1 MSEDYLDYIIKS
13 QRKMNK
19 DSMGYLVELPN
30 QNFYVNLRSSPVTNI
45 LGSPDNLGGATVDFE
60 QLKNNADSR
69 DLSVFEPLLGFFR
82 SYKFPTPEEENL
94 LKVGERFL
102 VRNSVGFKCIHEGPF
117 TYLLSDDNNRY
128 IRMVYEDFDQMAE
141 NDTLLG
147 FLISEELGFY
157 TKVSTQ
163 DASNG
168 IVNFIRISFIYPL

>member
-19 DSMGYLVELPN
+19 DSMGYLVEIPN
-30 QNFYVNLRSSPVTNI
+30 QPFYVNLRSSPVTNS
-45 LGSPDNLGGATVDFE
+45 LDSPDNLEDIVDFE

-69 DLSVFEPLLGFFR
+69 DLSVFEPLLDFLR
-82 SYKFPTPEEENL
+82 NYEFPTPEEENI
-94 LKVGERFL
+94 LKVGEMLL

-117 TYLLSDDNNRY
+117 TYLLSDDNRY

-147 FLISEELGFY
+147 FLISEELGCY

-163 DASNG
+163 EASNG